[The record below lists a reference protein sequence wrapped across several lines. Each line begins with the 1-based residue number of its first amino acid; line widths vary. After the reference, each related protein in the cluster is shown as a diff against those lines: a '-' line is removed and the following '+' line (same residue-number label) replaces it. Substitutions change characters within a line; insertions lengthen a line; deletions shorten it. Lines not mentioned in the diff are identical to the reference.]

1 MKIKIIDV
9 NYKPE
14 EDVMTLNECGIEVGD
29 IVDVIFKYNNGDVA
43 ARAIRD
49 TEFVNVGNEVIIRKF
64 EYEVVEK

>member
-9 NYKPE
+9 DYVTDE
-14 EDVMTLNECGIEVGD
+14 ELITLRECGIGVGD

-43 ARAIRD
+43 VRAIRD

-64 EYEVVEK
+64 E